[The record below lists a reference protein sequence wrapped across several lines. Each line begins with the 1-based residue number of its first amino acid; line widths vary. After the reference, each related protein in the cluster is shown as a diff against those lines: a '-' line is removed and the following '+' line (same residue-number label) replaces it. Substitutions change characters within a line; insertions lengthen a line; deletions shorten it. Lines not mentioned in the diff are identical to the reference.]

1 MKLTTSNSKKVEFFF
16 CFGIMLEKQ
25 PEVMEIVWGDG
36 RFFDRFFQPVELC
49 SSFYKTFTL
58 ILYITCD
65 Q

>member
-1 MKLTTSNSKKVEFFF
+1 
-16 CFGIMLEKQ
+16 MLEKQ